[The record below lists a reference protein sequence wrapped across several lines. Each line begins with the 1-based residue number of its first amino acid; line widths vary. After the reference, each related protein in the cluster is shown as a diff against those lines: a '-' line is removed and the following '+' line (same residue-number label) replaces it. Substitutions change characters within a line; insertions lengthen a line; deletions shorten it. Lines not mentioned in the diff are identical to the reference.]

1 MTKSASLVSR
11 REFVSRLTQAG
22 VAVSFAG
29 NVFAAATPGGRP
41 DPVIQFPGQWSF
53 LLPKGHI
60 IIVSDQQFDDLTN
73 PDKEIDF
80 SLSSTPQKSTLRKLC
95 EQHQAAGA
103 KTLVVAFDEFFSSY
117 RPGQGGKPR
126 EFMPDTEE
134 YIARIKKISDFAAQ
148 YGMGLELSLLS
159 PLELGRV
166 YEQKTG
172 EAGRWVQYREGWR
185 DPKTGEFTVQL
196 WEQRKWTNNKGTI
209 NLSRTGVRLFAFRE
223 QRMGDGDYC
232 VVDPNS
238 IVELKQPPQVSV
250 SESPAGSS
258 PAHRMT
264 VQGRGETEV
273 GALDRVLVVV
283 SYKTPELDYF
293 SPKALPYLQ
302 DLMREY
308 HDAGVRLN
316 GLYSDEIH
324 IQGDWNYYGHHDEG
338 EFTFRYLTPNFCK
351 KFAELYGAEF
361 ADFEKYLFYF
371 CRGQHGFLPTL
382 DARSSAQ
389 HVFGNSPDDIQRTWL
404 LRRRYFD
411 LLEKTVTDLFV
422 QAKKFSEELYGHPL
436 EARAHATWAQSP
448 TIDHWRT
455 GGKPQAPRQYEY
467 TSNFVWSNTV
477 QQAASACSDYFRWNE
492 FLTGG
497 GNDHAEGGWSDRN
510 YYGLALACS
519 TGILNKYPNAYA
531 AAWGMPRPAL
541 ERHHALEDAF
551 GTWGRPQFMAV
562 TDCVHRDI
570 EVLMLYPLSLVAADE
585 HFGSWMVQY
594 GYANYITPEKLLQY
608 GTLDDNGTI
617 SLAGRT
623 FSTIVALFEPLPPPG
638 LIELLEKFVSRGGR
652 LVWSGPLP
660 SFDLAGNN
668 VLARWQALCGIQQV
682 ESSQQGLM
690 APGAIVNF
698 TGPLKSVPAQSI
710 LTDYI
715 VDWIYPVEGAGGAM
729 VVASAYGYSI
739 GLHRKVSDAGS
750 VTYLGFR
757 PRDDQSQS
765 LGYEVR
771 TWFEILSA
779 LGVYPPSSPNLDK
792 NDNPSAVSRSS
803 PWLATRFPNG
813 TTAVA
818 MHYHN
823 HVESWPGGFHRDE
836 RKDIDVLKQNPLPPD
851 RLELKELSVNGH
863 TVTYSGRL
871 IVAFRTDGKKRL
883 AAFSGYDCREIT
895 IDGQT
900 LRFSDQPLATI
911 AWAPVPTSR
920 QVPGGAVLELWVQ
933 GDGEIS
939 IPLTIPTQS
948 PTLFHAHGRA
958 GSLAG
963 EIPCSVKD
971 GQLRFTAKAG
981 WGLAKLF
988 LMPHG

>member
-1 MTKSASLVSR
+1 MTKSAPLVSR

-22 VAVSFAG
+22 VVVSFAG
-29 NVFAAATPGGRP
+29 NVFAVATPGGRP

-185 DPKTGEFTVQL
+185 DPKTGEFTVQM

-209 NLSRTGVRLFAFRE
+209 NLSRSGVRLFAFRE

-238 IVELKQPPQVSV
+238 IVELKQPPQVTV
-250 SESPAGSS
+250 SESASGSS

-283 SYKTPELDYF
+283 FYNTPELDYF

-324 IQGDWNYYGHHDEG
+324 IQGDWNYFGHHDEG
-338 EFTFRYLTPNFCK
+338 EFTFRYLTPSFCK

-361 ADFEKYLFYF
+361 ADFEKYLVYF
-371 CRGQHGFLPTL
+371 CRGQHGFLPSV

-422 QAKKFSEELYGHPL
+422 QAKQFAEDLYGHPL

-455 GGKPQAPRQYEY
+455 DGKPRAPRQYEY

-477 QQAASACSDYFRWNE
+477 QQAASACSDYFRWNT

-531 AAWGMPRPAL
+531 AAWGMPGPAL
-541 ERHHALEDAF
+541 QRHHALEDAF

-562 TDCVHRDI
+562 TECVHRDI

-608 GTLDDNGTI
+608 GRVNDDGTI

-623 FSTIVALFEPLPPPG
+623 FSTIAALFEPLPPPG

-652 LVWSGPLP
+652 LVWTGPLP
-660 SFDLAGNN
+660 HFDLAGSN
-668 VLARWQALCGIQQV
+668 VCGRWQVLCGVKQIETPQRGV
-682 ESSQQGLM
+682 M

-698 TGPLKSVPAQSI
+698 TGPLKSVPPQPI

-715 VDWIYPVEGAGGAM
+715 VDWIYPVEPGEGAIAA
-729 VVASAYGYSI
+729 ASAYGHTVGI
-739 GLHRKVSDAGS
+739 HRKVGNAGS

-771 TWFEILSA
+771 TWFETLSS
-779 LGVYPPSSPNLDK
+779 LGAYPPSKPTLEK
-792 NDNPSAVSRSS
+792 NDNPSVVSRST
-803 PWLATRFPNG
+803 PWLATRFLNG
-813 TTAVA
+813 TTAIA

-836 RKDIDVLKQNPLPPD
+836 KKDFDVLKQNPLPPD
-851 RLELKELSVNGH
+851 RLELKELAVNGH
-863 TVTYSGRL
+863 EVTYSGRL
-871 IVAFRTDGKKRL
+871 IVAFRTDDKKRL

-900 LRFSDQPLATI
+900 HRFSDQPLATI
-911 AWAPVPTSR
+911 AWAPVPTGR
-920 QVPGGAVLELWVQ
+920 QLPDGALLELWVQ

-939 IPLTIPTQS
+939 IPLTISTES
-948 PTLFHAHGRA
+948 PTLFQAHGRA

-971 GQLRFTAKAG
+971 GHLRFTAKAG

-988 LMPHG
+988 LMPPK